1 MDNKHITDRC
11 ARKYKIMTKDITL
24 HCSTRHCLVDSC
36 HHMSLSKSDGTCRHV
51 AIWGGQLL
59 IDLQPEK
66 RWNLL
71 QT

>member
-1 MDNKHITDRC
+1 MDNKHITDRG
-11 ARKYKIMTKDITL
+11 AKKYKIMTKDITL
-24 HCSTRHCLVDSC
+24 HCSTRLDSC

-59 IDLQPEK
+59 VDLQPEK
-66 RWNLL
+66 KWNLL